1 MTSLSPV
8 AYDVHGGDFSARAV
22 AQRAKSPGWN
32 RELMMA
38 KEART
43 PRFLYREAWSNKQ
56 FLKTK
61 VGPGTYESTDFIKE
75 LARRPGSARGVC
87 ASLDSR
93 FREVQSCTPGPGN
106 YGKGGVPGAA
116 LEAMSARSAGGVL
129 MKHSSGWK
137 RCSEETK
144 YCGPSPCTYVLKSS
158 VDILLGK
165 RTGVRGPYDLFTGQ
179 RDAPVAAGFFA
190 VPKHAV
196 GAASTERDLEGFCDA
211 LNRPERRKHGVF
223 SSVARH
229 PSVPSERIYHSTLAQ
244 WPRATGLPGPGYYE
258 VGYPGR
264 PLNHKP
270 PPFFSSSPRRS
281 KQQERPLTG
290 CDSGVGPGGY
300 NLDFKEGKR
309 FRSPTSAFKSSTP
322 RFPSQPL
329 RAKHT
334 QEKLRPGNPPLM
346 Y

>member
-1 MTSLSPV
+1 MLFLLIMFKEMTSLSPV

-144 YCGPSPCTYVLKSS
+144 
-158 VDILLGK
+158 
-165 RTGVRGPYDLFTGQ
+165 
-179 RDAPVAAGFFA
+179 
-190 VPKHAV
+190 KHAV